1 MLIVYLPI
9 THLVTPALA
18 LCPTQSLPHL
28 HTLSLSHRSHLLPPH
43 YPLIMSFL
51 HIIIL
56 SSPSTQ
62 LPVPLPSRLPIFV
75 SSCIL
80 HLSISHSSHSSP
92 SLTQDLTNPPG
103 RPSYMELPRPVK
115 HYSDAWFLVS
125 WTPPHYTANVSSVQ
139 YRVYYP
145 NSRVIDTPTNTTEV
159 LGVAPGRLISEIAV
173 ISPNKEVI
181 SERGP
186 VNQSEELDP
195 VNFQCR
201 NKGEKFLLYC

>member
-1 MLIVYLPI
+1 MLIVYSPI
-9 THLVTPALA
+9 SSYYSPCH
-18 LCPTQSLPHL
+18 SSSS
-28 HTLSLSHRSHLLPPH
+28 SLSYSIPPSPTYSVSLLPPH
-43 YPLIMSFL
+43 YPLITSFL

-56 SSPSTQ
+56 SSPSIQ

-75 SSCIL
+75 SSSCIL

>member
-1 MLIVYLPI
+1 MQFDIWCWLCTPPYLPI

-28 HTLSLSHRSHLLPPH
+28 HTLSLSHRSHLFPPH

-92 SLTQDLTNPPG
+92 SLTQLL
-103 RPSYMELPRPVK
+103 SLSHPRPHQSSWK
-115 HYSDAWFLVS
+115 TLLHGTPQTSKALLWRLVPGVMD
-125 WTPPHYTANVSSVQ
+125 TTALHSKCQFCAISS
-139 YRVYYP
+139 
-145 NSRVIDTPTNTTEV
+145 
-159 LGVAPGRLISEIAV
+159 
-173 ISPNKEVI
+173 
-181 SERGP
+181 
-186 VNQSEELDP
+186 
-195 VNFQCR
+195 
-201 NKGEKFLLYC
+201 LLPK